1 MKRREKMIVVEGRI
15 RGKQRPRVCN
25 GHAFTPKQT
34 VEYENWVR
42 LCFKNQGGQHIE
54 GSIRANI
61 IAYFEI
67 PKSYSKKRVQAI
79 KEGREYPSRKLDTD
93 NIAKIIL
100 DSLNKIA
107 FDDDSQV
114 IELTV
119 IKRYTEELE
128 RVEFELEEIKLE

>member
-1 MKRREKMIVVEGRI
+1 MIVVDGRI
-15 RGKQRPRVCN
+15 RGKQRPRVCK

-34 VEYENWVR
+34 IEYENWVR
-42 LCFKNQGGQHIE
+42 LCFKNQGGKHIE
-54 GSIRANI
+54 GPIRANI

-79 KEGREYPSRKLDTD
+79 KEGREHPSRKLDTD

-119 IKRYTEELE
+119 IKRYTEDLE
-128 RVEFELEEIKLE
+128 RVEFELEEIKFE